1 MSIRKRNRI
10 SAQFAPRL
18 IAMLESPAYR
28 VLSRAA
34 HQVLARIEIE
44 HAHHGGTENGK
55 LPVTY
60 EQFAAYGLHPK
71 SIAPAIRELVTLG
84 FIEITQRG
92 CAGNADF
99 RRPAHYRLTY
109 RHVEGQPGDG
119 THEWRQIE
127 TMEQA
132 EVLAKQARASVD
144 RQAREIAVARIQKE
158 NSTVGF
164 RRSLRSVSGPKKLKS
179 PRSVSGRTVP
189 RSVSDPT
196 IYIWGQGLASTD
208 DVTGE
213 RRLRQKV
220 AS

>member
-10 SAQFAPRL
+10 SAQFAARL

-44 HAHHGGTENGK
+44 HAHHGGKENGD

-132 EVLAKQARASVD
+132 EELAKRARVSID
-144 RQAREIAVARIQKE
+144 LRAREIALARIQKE

-164 RRSLRSVSGPKKLKS
+164 CRVSRPVSRPEKRRS
-179 PRSVSGRTVP
+179 PRSVSGPTVP
-189 RSVSDPT
+189 RPVSDPT
-196 IYIWGQGLASTD
+196 IYISGRVASAD
-208 DVTGE
+208 DGTGK
-213 RRLRQKV
+213 RRLRRG
-220 AS
+220 AAP

>member
-1 MSIRKRNRI
+1 MSIRKRNSI

-18 IAMLESPAYR
+18 IEMLESPAYR
-28 VLSRAA
+28 VLSRGA

-44 HAHHGGTENGK
+44 HGHHGGRENGS

-60 EQFAAYGLHPK
+60 DQFAAYGLHPK

-119 THEWRQIE
+119 THEWRQID

-132 EVLAKQARASVD
+132 EELAKRARESVD
-144 RQAREIAVARIQKE
+144 PRAREAALARVQKE

-164 RRSLRSVSGPKKLKS
+164 CSVSRSVSAPEKLRS
-179 PRSVSGRTVP
+179 PRPVSGPTVP
-189 RSVSDPT
+189 RSVSDLT
-196 IYIWGQGLASTD
+196 IYISGRVPSAEEAIGK
-208 DVTGE
+208 
-213 RRLRQKV
+213 RRLRRRTG
-220 AS
+220 S

>member
-1 MSIRKRNRI
+1 MSIRKRNSI

-18 IAMLESPAYR
+18 IEMLESPAYR

-34 HQVLARIEIE
+34 HQVLAQIEIE
-44 HAHHGGTENGK
+44 HGHHGGRENGN

-99 RRPAHYRLTY
+99 RRPAQYRLTY
-109 RHVEGQPGDG
+109 RHVECQPGDG
-119 THEWRQIE
+119 THEWRQID

-132 EVLAKQARASVD
+132 EELAKRARESVD
-144 RQAREIAVARIQKE
+144 HRARQAALARVQKE
-158 NSTVGF
+158 NPTVGF
-164 RRSLRSVSGPKKLKS
+164 CSVSRSVSAPEKLRS
-179 PRSVSGRTVP
+179 PRPVSGPTIP
-189 RSVSDPT
+189 RSVSDRT
-196 IYIWGQGLASTD
+196 IYISGRVPSAD
-208 DVTGE
+208 EATGK
-213 RRLRQKV
+213 RRLRRRTG
-220 AS
+220 S

>member
-18 IAMLESPAYR
+18 IAILESPAYR

-44 HAHHGGTENGK
+44 HAHHGGTENGN

-119 THEWRQIE
+119 THEWRQID

-132 EVLAKQARASVD
+132 EELAKRARVSVD
-144 RQAREIAVARIQKE
+144 RRARETALARLRKE
-158 NSTVGF
+158 NPTVGF
-164 RRSLRSVSGPKKLKS
+164 CNVS
-179 PRSVSGRTVP
+179 
-189 RSVSDPT
+189 RSVSDPEKLRSPRPVSGPT
-196 IYIWGQGLASTD
+196 IPRPVSDRTVYISGRAASTD
-208 DVTGE
+208 GATGK
-213 RRLRQKV
+213 RRLRRGTG
-220 AS
+220 A